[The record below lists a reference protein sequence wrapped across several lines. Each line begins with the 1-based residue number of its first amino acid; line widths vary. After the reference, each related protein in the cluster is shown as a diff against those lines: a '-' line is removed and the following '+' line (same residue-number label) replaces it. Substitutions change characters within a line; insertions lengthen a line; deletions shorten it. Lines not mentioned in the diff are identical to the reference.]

1 MSDIKLNQYSRK
13 QYGIKQYGKYKD
25 DSVTPG
31 PGDKHPSYKF
41 KAVRIKGVKNKE
53 ASDWVFQHTPVYFAG
68 QAFNIRIKGK
78 NNEFTYAK
86 KTSIKGK
93 YPAVRIRYNKEVFV
107 AQKI

>member
-13 QYGIKQYGKYKD
+13 QYGVKQYGKYKD
-25 DSVTPG
+25 DSVT

-41 KAVRIKGVKNKE
+41 KAVRIRGVKDKE

-68 QAFNIRIKGK
+68 QVSNIRIKGR

-93 YPAVRIRYNKEVFV
+93 YPAIRIRYDKEVFV